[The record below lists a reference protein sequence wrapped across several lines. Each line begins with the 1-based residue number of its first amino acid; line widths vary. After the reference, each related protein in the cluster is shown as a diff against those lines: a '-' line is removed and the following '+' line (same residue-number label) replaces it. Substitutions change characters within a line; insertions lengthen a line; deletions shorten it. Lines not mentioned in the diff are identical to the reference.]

1 MDIVFVIVLVKE
13 EIRSILLIV
22 SGCKLD
28 DDNDDL
34 KLLIVIDIWKK
45 ILVLI
50 CMIIWYL
57 YIYVFKYW
65 GNLYLDVFLINYLI
79 LILISVVLWIM
90 VFVVNVYKCGFFNIF

>member
-45 ILVLI
+45 IL
-50 CMIIWYL
+50 
-57 YIYVFKYW
+57 YVWF
-65 GNLYLDVFLINYLI
+65 
-79 LILISVVLWIM
+79 
-90 VFVVNVYKCGFFNIF
+90 

>member
-79 LILISVVLWIM
+79 LILISVVLWIT

>member
-57 YIYVFKYW
+57 Y
-65 GNLYLDVFLINYLI
+65 
-79 LILISVVLWIM
+79 
-90 VFVVNVYKCGFFNIF
+90 NICV

>member
-28 DDNDDL
+28 EDNDDL

-57 YIYVFKYW
+57 Y
-65 GNLYLDVFLINYLI
+65 
-79 LILISVVLWIM
+79 
-90 VFVVNVYKCGFFNIF
+90 NICV